1 MEIIG
6 GGKIG
11 RKGFGAKYLAGET
24 VLGCRGGGGVEYL
37 RPHSALGMAVWGT

>member
-11 RKGFGAKYLAGET
+11 RKGFGAKYLGRVT
-24 VLGCRGGGGVEYL
+24 VLGCMGRGGVEYL